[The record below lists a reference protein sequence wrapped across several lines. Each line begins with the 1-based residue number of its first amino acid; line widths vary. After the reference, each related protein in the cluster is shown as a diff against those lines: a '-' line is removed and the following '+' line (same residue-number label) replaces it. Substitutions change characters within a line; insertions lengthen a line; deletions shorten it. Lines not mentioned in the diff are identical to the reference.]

1 MKHGEERRR
10 KEEGM
15 GALPWM
21 PLLDHVKYANCDYVK
36 TVRGSVNPTTMVLVP
51 PSTNHISFDRAYS
64 LRAMGTHR
72 IPRVYSRCPKS
83 VHTARHTRA
92 PTLVYALLSLVYN
105 VEPYILDT
113 AFSSFDTFFLFFTCC
128 DFMALTRRYSLGFFA
143 YVQWDDTTEVSY
155 RCYIPRKLFPWIS
168 AVKTFE

>member
-36 TVRGSVNPTTMVLVP
+36 TVRGSVNPTTVVLVP

-64 LRAMGTHR
+64 LRSMGTHR

-92 PTLVYALLSLVYN
+92 PTF
-105 VEPYILDT
+105 
-113 AFSSFDTFFLFFTCC
+113 FSRLYTTQSRTYLTPPFPSSTPLFFHLLRLHGVNAPILFGVLRICT
-128 DFMALTRRYSLGFFA
+128 MRRYNGSIVVVTYRGSFFPEF
-143 YVQWDDTTEVSY
+143 Q
-155 RCYIPRKLFPWIS
+155 R
-168 AVKTFE
+168 